1 MHKLELQFSN
11 LHDLHKAVAAMANA
25 QTGTTIAGPL
35 PSREDSATA
44 TSREDS
50 ATATTAMKTAELKTT
65 SGSAT
70 VDAATEP
77 AKPARKTTKKRVTKK
92 KAASVVVEPTPVE
105 EAPPLPP
112 TPVEEALSKGAV
124 MDKFRIYMAKHKVS
138 GAHKLLKAFNVDRFN
153 EIPEASYHEF
163 MAAMEKGL

>member
-1 MHKLELQFSN
+1 
-11 LHDLHKAVAAMANA
+11 
-25 QTGTTIAGPL
+25 
-35 PSREDSATA
+35 
-44 TSREDS
+44 
-50 ATATTAMKTAELKTT
+50 MKTAELKTT